1 MPGIF
6 FRYLTDQ
13 NQLDWVDDFNDIQPK
28 TDFEVNWD
36 KDRVDAPTEEQL
48 VDMFIKWIRSTNAS
62 HQPKQIPM
70 TSDMGLDLPEPAED
84 ENEIT

>member
-1 MPGIF
+1 
-6 FRYLTDQ
+6 
-13 NQLDWVDDFNDIQPK
+13 
-28 TDFEVNWD
+28 
-36 KDRVDAPTEEQL
+36 
-48 VDMFIKWIRSTNAS
+48 MFIKWIRSTNAS